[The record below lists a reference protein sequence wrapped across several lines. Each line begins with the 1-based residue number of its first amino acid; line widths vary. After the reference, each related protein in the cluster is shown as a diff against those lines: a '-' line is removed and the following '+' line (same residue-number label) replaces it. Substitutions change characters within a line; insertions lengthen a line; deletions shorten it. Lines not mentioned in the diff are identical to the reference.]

1 MITSEDLA
9 CGLQNMV
16 TNLLSDRIICDQSA
30 IRLMVLETEIKF
42 LMKQLQEVQ
51 NEVRNS

>member
-16 TNLLSDRIICDQSA
+16 TSLLSERVLCDQSA

-42 LMKQLQEVQ
+42 LRKQLEECK
-51 NEVRNS
+51 NERV

>member
-16 TNLLSDRIICDQSA
+16 TNLLSERVLCDQSA

-42 LMKQLQEVQ
+42 LRKQLEEAERE
-51 NEVRNS
+51 N

>member
-16 TNLLSDRIICDQSA
+16 TNLLCDRVICDQSA
-30 IRLMVLETEIKF
+30 IRLMVLEEEIKF
-42 LMKQLQEVQ
+42 LRKQLQESE
-51 NEVRNS
+51 NESI

>member
-9 CGLQNMV
+9 CGLRNMV
-16 TNLLSDRIICDQSA
+16 TNLLSERVLCDQSA

-42 LMKQLQEVQ
+42 LRKKLE
-51 NEVRNS
+51 EFGYESI

>member
-42 LMKQLQEVQ
+42 LQKQIQELQ
-51 NEVRNS
+51 NEN